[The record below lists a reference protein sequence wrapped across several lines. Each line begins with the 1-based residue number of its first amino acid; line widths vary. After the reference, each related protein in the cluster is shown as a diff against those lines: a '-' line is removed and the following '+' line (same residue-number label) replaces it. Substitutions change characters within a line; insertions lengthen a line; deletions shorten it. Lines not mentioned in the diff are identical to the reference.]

1 MKSPIFSAAVQRLK
15 NAVKCGACW
24 WSGHN
29 FNGPLGSRIEEY
41 RCECGTEFTYEA
53 AVWEGTRKNIV
64 RWCHNRFGK
73 CRDCKKRFGDHSGCV
88 PF

>member
-1 MKSPIFSAAVQRLK
+1 MKEQYSLPRRLSKAARR
-15 NAVKCGACW
+15 AACW
-24 WSGHN
+24 WGGHR
-29 FNGPLGSRIEEY
+29 FNGPLGGRIDEE

-53 AVWEGTRKNIV
+53 AVEEGAKKNFL
-64 RWCHNRFGK
+64 RWWQSRFGK